1 MLLAHEFRRPDWRRM
16 LSEMTSSEFA
26 DWLRYFAAVPFSHRL
41 LDAEFAALSS
51 TMVAL
56 ATGECGLTAED
67 FSLLSGSGTGDLM
80 TDDMLMA
87 VAESMGGERHVPAD
101 R

>member
-1 MLLAHEFRRPDWRRM
+1 M
-16 LSEMTSSEFA
+16 LSEMTSSELA
-26 DWLRYFAAVPFSHRL
+26 DWQRYFTHTPFSHRL

-51 TMVAL
+51 TMVSLVA
-56 ATGECGLTAED
+56 GECGLNAED
-67 FSLLSGSGTGDLM
+67 FSLLARSGTDNVMTDEMLM
-80 TDDMLMA
+80 T

>member
-1 MLLAHEFRRPDWRRM
+1 MFLAHEFRRPDWRRM
-16 LSEMTSSEFA
+16 LSEMTSSELA
-26 DWLRYFAAVPFSHRL
+26 DWQRYFATVPFSHRL

-56 ATGECGLTAED
+56 ATGECGLNAED

-80 TDDMLMA
+80 TDDMLM
-87 VAESMGGERHVPAD
+87 GGERHVPAD